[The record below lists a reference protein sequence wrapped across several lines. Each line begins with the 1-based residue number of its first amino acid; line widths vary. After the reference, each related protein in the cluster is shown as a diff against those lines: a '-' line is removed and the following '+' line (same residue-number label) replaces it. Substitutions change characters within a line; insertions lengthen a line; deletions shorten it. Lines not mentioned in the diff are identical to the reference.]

1 MTMLNG
7 LRIIDTLP
15 LAALEVGKHW
25 YWEIGNLK
33 LHGQVFICLL
43 YTSPSPRDQ

>member
-1 MTMLNG
+1 MTMLDG
-7 LRIIDTLP
+7 LHILNPLP

-33 LHGQVFICLL
+33 LHGQVFMAPGWL
-43 YTSPSPRDQ
+43 SPYW